1 MLAQLHASEA
11 CYLGYPPYPPK
22 EALFHP
28 LRPGSHVAT
37 SVKCSLF
44 SQAVW
49 APTTLLTQLTVALGM
64 FCCNL
69 LISTSVYPVWPGAP
83 CGKGLCL
90 IVNSSPSSPLSSL
103 LFPHCSS
110 SIVIII
116 LPYYFINLVADL
128 SAWHRVCN
136 QIFCFIVGFYNFIS
150 IAHN

>member
-69 LISTSVYPVWPGAP
+69 LFSYGYTNVRVD
-83 CGKGLCL
+83 
-90 IVNSSPSSPLSSL
+90 
-103 LFPHCSS
+103 
-110 SIVIII
+110 VI
-116 LPYYFINLVADL
+116 LKANL
-128 SAWHRVCN
+128 SA
-136 QIFCFIVGFYNFIS
+136 
-150 IAHN
+150 